1 MFKKNKK
8 FMTGSSIVINQP
20 LSIKKKN
27 GDKLPDFMVKKKDE
41 KLKFGKEKQME
52 KPNPRLKAKQNLVD
66 DYYTQEKITATQANQ
81 FKEHLHHHTK
91 AHIKKML
98 VEIHR
103 NKKSFNEAHK
113 IAQAIDDK
121 KKKVK
126 K

>member
-1 MFKKNKK
+1 MFKKTKQ
-8 FMTGSSIVINQP
+8 FMNGT
-20 LSIKKKN
+20 SIKMYKPLEIKS
-27 GDKLPDFMVKKKDE
+27 DTKDDFMSKKKDE
-41 KLKFGKEKQME
+41 KLNFGKSKEME

-66 DYYTQEKITATQANQ
+66 DYYTKEKITATQANK
-81 FKEHLHHHTK
+81 FKEHLHHHSK

-103 NKKSFNEAHK
+103 NKKSFNQAHK
-113 IAQAIDDK
+113 IAKDIDE

>member
-1 MFKKNKK
+1 MFKKTKK
-8 FMTGSSIVINQP
+8 FMTGSAISIGKP
-20 LSIKKKN
+20 LAIKNKYGEN
-27 GDKLPDFMVKKKDE
+27 SFMEKKKDE
-41 KLKFGKEKQME
+41 KLNFGKAKEME

-66 DYYTQEKITATQANQ
+66 DYYTKERITATQANQ
-81 FKEHLHHHTK
+81 FKEHLHHHSK

-113 IAQAIDDK
+113 IAKLIDEK
-121 KKKVK
+121 NKKVK